1 MASSLPDDDLESG
14 GLPEWLRDPFGIL
27 RRRWRWMLLALL
39 AGLAAAGAFA
49 ATRKPRYEASATL
62 LVTTQQIREDLV
74 RTTLQDDLLQ
84 RIDGMVGKVLSREN
98 LVELIEKHDP
108 YPELRETLPMSEIAA
123 RVREDVVFQSQQA
136 LDVRRQDP
144 SARLFTLTVA
154 ANRPAVAA
162 GLAND
167 LAGLIVNLSI
177 EQRSGDAELALRF
190 LRSELERAEREMRE
204 HSRVIREFKEQYRG
218 ELPGELAS
226 SVARLDRLQQQRQSL
241 ALQIAEANTQLAE
254 LVTGEPGVA
263 DQSPEARLV
272 ALRAELKEKEA
283 VLTERHPEVQWLRRQ
298 IEVLEAA
305 VGGSKKTGEVPS
317 RPTLVA
323 AAQQT
328 VEELRRQLA
337 RTEAELGDLDAR
349 VARTPARQ
357 EELDALEGREEV
369 LQEQY
374 RDALRKVHEGEL
386 AASLESAQQG
396 ARVSVL
402 EQAVPPAGPT
412 RSRAKILAAGV
423 LASLALALGAGLLLE
438 TLDPVLVTAR
448 QVEAESGL
456 AVLGSAP
463 HIA

>member
-1 MASSLPDDDLESG
+1 
-14 GLPEWLRDPFGIL
+14 
-27 RRRWRWMLLALL
+27 
-39 AGLAAAGAFA
+39 
-49 ATRKPRYEASATL
+49 
-62 LVTTQQIREDLV
+62 
-74 RTTLQDDLLQ
+74 
-84 RIDGMVGKVLSREN
+84 
-98 LVELIEKHDP
+98 
-108 YPELRETLPMSEIAA
+108 
-123 RVREDVVFQSQQA
+123 
-136 LDVRRQDP
+136 
-144 SARLFTLTVA
+144 
-154 ANRPAVAA
+154 
-162 GLAND
+162 
-167 LAGLIVNLSI
+167 
-177 EQRSGDAELALRF
+177 
-190 LRSELERAEREMRE
+190 MRE

-226 SVARLDRLQQQRQSL
+226 SVARLDRLQQHRQSL